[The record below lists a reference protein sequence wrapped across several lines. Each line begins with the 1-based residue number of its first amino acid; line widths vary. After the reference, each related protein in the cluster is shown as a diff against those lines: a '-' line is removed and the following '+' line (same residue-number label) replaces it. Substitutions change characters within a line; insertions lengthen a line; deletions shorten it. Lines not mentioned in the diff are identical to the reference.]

1 MGCLPEIAWNRD
13 TSSVSEI
20 AYNSRDTYGVS
31 EIECIRVIHGV
42 YEILWCIRYIY
53 GVEVIVM
60 VYKE

>member
-1 MGCLPEIAWNRD
+1 MGCLPEIAWNND

-53 GVEVIVM
+53 GV
-60 VYKE
+60 